1 MSCRLVAAPPA
12 VWAIRVCSTYR
23 RATVVWAI
31 RSCGRWISSGPPPQ
45 SMPLPEPNRI
55 DTTTRAEKNQR
66 IQRRI
71 ESGEEKNITQ
81 TDKNIK
87 MHVYLNKVA
96 STFMTN
102 YIIVMVVRVSSVRQA
117 DQAEGKRKYTYY
129 VYIYTYICIYVY
141 I

>member
-1 MSCRLVAAPPA
+1 
-12 VWAIRVCSTYR
+12 
-23 RATVVWAI
+23 
-31 RSCGRWISSGPPPQ
+31 
-45 SMPLPEPNRI
+45 MPLPEPNRI